1 MLRLSDRVKEGSITT
16 GSGNI
21 ILNGPFRGSQSFANG
36 IGHNNTTYYAI
47 ENGSDY
53 EVGIGVYDSGN
64 NSLSRNIVL
73 ESSNDDK
80 LLNLSG
86 TSIVF
91 CTYPAYHS
99 VFLNEHGYISGQLP
113 YYSGIALPDGTVL
126 TSSIDGNGAT
136 DKIAY
141 WQDPNTLSSIN
152 SIDWNSSS
160 SLLSIS
166 GNLLVDGD
174 VNVNDDLNVSGN
186 LLVENNLVAKDSL
199 TVSNDINVSGDIYT
213 NSSSIYNL
221 SSIDVDSLTVNTS
234 AEITNPDLRD
244 TLFYRTS
251 AGCFFHAYVDNAS
264 DNMIALYSSNETNPY
279 WRLGIKSYSTNYTTQ
294 PTTGYVEAENGQAG
308 LYATS
313 QNYLVITSSNGF
325 WVGHDN
331 ASLLNIQRDEGV
343 RVFNDNP
350 SATAFTIRGAS
361 AQANYLQEWST
372 YTSETVASLNKDGQI
387 AIDSVRFA
395 DGTVQSTAA
404 SSSTENYKIVSS
416 NATLLPDDAIVFV
429 ECSNDLS
436 LNLPTASGVGGK
448 KMTIK
453 RKPGYGDNL
462 LTILPSGSE
471 LIDGDTSFSIDYDN
485 QSISLV
491 SDNLN
496 WYII

>member
-1 MLRLSDRVKEGSITT
+1 MLRLSDRVKEGSTTT

-73 ESSNDDK
+73 ESSNNDE
-80 LLNLSG
+80 LLNLSD

-99 VFLNEHGYISGQLP
+99 VFINEHGYISGQLP

-126 TSSIDGNGAT
+126 TSSIDGNGVT

-141 WQDPNTLSSIN
+141 WQDPNTLTYTNSIN
-152 SIDWNSSS
+152 WNQSSN
-160 SLLSIS
+160 LLSLS
-166 GNLLVDGD
+166 GNFLVEGDID
-174 VNVNDDLNVSGN
+174 VNDNLNVGGN
-186 LLVENNLVAKDSL
+186 LLVENNLIAKDSL

-213 NSSSIYNL
+213 NSSSIYDL

-234 AEITNPDLRD
+234 AQITNPDLRN

-251 AGCFFHAYVDNAS
+251 AGCFFHAYVDNAT
-264 DNMIALYSSNETNPY
+264 DNMVALYSSNETNPY
-279 WRLGIKSYSTNYTTQ
+279 WRLGIKSYSTDFSAA
-294 PTTGYVEAENGQAG
+294 PITGYVQAENGQAG
-308 LYATS
+308 IYATT
-313 QNYLVITSSNGF
+313 QNYVVITSSNGL
-325 WVGHDN
+325 WIGHDN
-331 ASLLNIQRDEGV
+331 AALLNIQRDEGV

-350 SATAFTIRGAS
+350 SATALTVRGAS

-372 YTSETVASLNKDGQI
+372 YTSSTVASVDKEGQI

-395 DGTVQSTAA
+395 DGTIQSTAA
-404 SSSTENYKIVSS
+404 SSSIENYKIVNSS
-416 NATLLPDDAIVFV
+416 TTLLPNDAIVFV
-429 ECSNDLS
+429 ECSSDISLS
-436 LNLPTASGVGGK
+436 LPAASGVGGK

-471 LIDGDTSFSIDYDN
+471 LIDGAIDFSINYDN
-485 QSISLV
+485 QSISIV

-496 WYII
+496 WYVI

>member
-1 MLRLSDRVKEGSITT
+1 MLRLSDRVKESSTTT
-16 GSGNI
+16 GSGNL
-21 ILNGPFRGSQSFANG
+21 ILNGPFRGSQSFAEG

-47 ENGSDY
+47 ENGSNY
-53 EVGIGVYDSGN
+53 EVGIGVYNSGD
-64 NSLSRNIVL
+64 NSLSRNTVL

-80 LLNLSG
+80 LVNLSNN
-86 TSIVF
+86 SIVF

-113 YYSGIALPDGTVL
+113 YYSGIALPDGTFI
-126 TSSIDGNGAT
+126 TTSIDGSGISNKLAFWE
-136 DKIAY
+136 DK
-141 WQDPNTLSSIN
+141 NTLSSIN
-152 SIDWNSSS
+152 SIEWNQSLD
-160 SLLSIS
+160 LLSIS
-166 GNLLVDGD
+166 GDFLVDGNID
-174 VNVNDDLNVSGN
+174 IYEDLNVSGN

-372 YTSETVASLNKDGQI
+372 YTSEIVASVDKEGQI
-387 AIDSVRFA
+387 AIDSVRFS

-416 NATLLPDDAIVFV
+416 SATLLPDDAIVFV

-448 KMTIK
+448 RMTIK
-453 RKPGYGDNL
+453 RKAGYGENS
-462 LTILPSGSE
+462 LTVLPSGSE
-471 LIDGDTSFSIDYDN
+471 LIDGDISFSIPYDN
-485 QSISLV
+485 QAISLI
-491 SDNLN
+491 SDNSN
-496 WYII
+496 WYVI